1 MEYYG
6 DDSPIAALATGAGE
20 NALAIIRTSGKNCL
34 QLLSSLFS
42 NPQKLLSAPGNSV
55 VLGWILSNPSP
66 LSNEEG
72 EAERVDQVLIS
83 VFRAP
88 KSFTGEDCADIS
100 CHGGSATVNGVLS
113 SLRAA
118 GFRDSLRG
126 EFTFRAFM
134 NGKIGLTQVESVME
148 IVSSRTERSLQNA
161 VKRLSGALEREIS
174 AIKEHLVEALA
185 AVEIFLDYS
194 EDEIPDNEDEK
205 SGALPKKPLVQ
216 DCLQRLRELS
226 ASFHMERLYQDGA
239 SVVIAGR
246 PNAGKS
252 SLFNRLVKQDRS
264 IVADAPGTTRDY
276 IEAYIAVQ
284 GVPIRLVDTAG
295 LRKTEN
301 AVERI
306 GVEYTQNLTKSADVL
321 IYVVDGVE
329 GLTVE
334 DRVFLDG
341 VSSAQATEAEKVI
354 TVFNKADLLEQAGC
368 LCVSAK
374 TGQGLDDLAQAI
386 VQALRV
392 SGDESTTSVGIASV
406 RQKDL
411 IDSAVDC
418 LSSALAL
425 SEKREPLDV
434 IAPLVRTAIDA
445 LGEITGQVST
455 ADILETMFSKFCV
468 GK

>member
-34 QLLSSLFS
+34 QLLATLFS

-55 VLGWILSNPSP
+55 VLGWILSNPST
-66 LSNEEG
+66 LSNKAD
-72 EAERVDQVLIS
+72 EAERIDQVLIS

-100 CHGGSATVNGVLS
+100 CHGGSATVNGILS

-134 NGKIGLTQVESVME
+134 NGKMGLTQAESVME

-161 VKRLSGALEREIS
+161 VKRLSGALEREIRT
-174 AIKEHLVEALA
+174 IKERLVEALA

-205 SGALPKKPLVQ
+205 FGVLPKKPLIK
-216 DCLQRLRELS
+216 DCLQRLRGLS

-321 IYVVDGVE
+321 IYVVDGVQ
-329 GLTVE
+329 GLTAE
-334 DRVFLDG
+334 DRIFLDG
-341 VSSAQATEAEKVI
+341 VSGAHATEAERVI
-354 TVFNKADLLEQAGC
+354 TVFNKADLLKQAGC

-392 SGDESTTSVGIASV
+392 SRDESTTSVGIASV

>member
-6 DDSPIAALATGAGE
+6 DDSPIAALATGVGE
-20 NALAIIRTSGKNCL
+20 NALAVIRTSGKNCL
-34 QLLSSLFS
+34 QLLATLFS

-55 VLGWILSNPSP
+55 VLGWILSNPST
-66 LSNEEG
+66 LSNEAD
-72 EAERVDQVLIS
+72 EAERIDQVLIS

-134 NGKIGLTQVESVME
+134 NGKIGLTQAESVME

-161 VKRLSGALEREIS
+161 VKRLSGALEREIR

-194 EDEIPDNEDEK
+194 EDEVSDDEDEK
-205 SGALPKKPLVQ
+205 FGVLPKKPLIK
-216 DCLQRLRELS
+216 DCLHRLRGLS
-226 ASFHMERLYQDGA
+226 ASFHIERLYQDGA

-252 SLFNRLVKQDRS
+252 SLFNRLIKQDRS

-321 IYVVDGVE
+321 IYVVDSVE
-329 GLTVE
+329 GLTAE
-334 DRVFLDG
+334 DTVFLDTH
-341 VSSAQATEAEKVI
+341 ATEAEKVI
-354 TVFNKADLLEQAGC
+354 TVFNKADLLKQAGC

-374 TGQGLDDLAQAI
+374 TGQGLDDLAQAV

-392 SGDESTTSVGIASV
+392 SGDESATPVGIASV

-425 SEKREPLDV
+425 SKNREPLDV